1 MGVRKTTHIEIQNR
15 LLAQVAD
22 LQTVAVFNNQPDA
35 MKQDQY
41 EDLPYQLPCVFVQLF
56 GGLAESQAIGNREFP
71 EYLFRLHLVTERFN
85 DDYNGAPG
93 QDDALERYDMLEA
106 VMNAIDRW
114 SGATYVAQFRVLN
127 EILDDTATHLVHD
140 VVELYGILQ
149 DCSLAEDLQGEKR
162 QASDYEIIRVGESD
176 FDNIDQNVPKITT
189 PYR

>member
-15 LLAQVAD
+15 LLAQVTG

-35 MKQDQY
+35 MKNEEY
-41 EDLPYQLPCVFVQLF
+41 EDQPYRLPCVFVQLF
-56 GGLAESQAIGNREFP
+56 GGLAESQAEGTREFP
-71 EYLFRLHLVTERFN
+71 EYLFRLHLVTERYT

-93 QDDALERYDMLEA
+93 QDEALARYDMLEA

-127 EILDDTATHLVHD
+127 EIIDDTATHLVHD

-149 DCSLAEDLQGEKR
+149 DCSLAEQLQGEQR
-162 QASDYEIIRVGESD
+162 QASSYEINRVGQSD
-176 FDNIDQNVPKITT
+176 FENIEANVPKITT